1 MVGCTGRA
9 IRKRIACGKINY
21 VQRTNQNNRPEYAIP
36 LSALPHEAQVKYYEQ
51 RGQQVAASAAL
62 AEPGP
67 SGTGAPASVA
77 GNAAKPDK
85 PAPAPSR
92 KPLDSYTEAERAE
105 IRFWREMVSQ
115 WEDYRSQPGQ
125 PLGVLDGRFVQH
137 MKVEH
142 PELPLSVPTLY
153 RKKRALDA
161 DDLDHVIEQRGK
173 ALKGRSE
180 LRADVREIFNYYYLE
195 DCKEG
200 RAYPITQCIEYT
212 ERWAKKHAPDA
223 LPFPAYS
230 TFYRAAMSIPLAVR
244 VIKREGL
251 RAYYNKVSV
260 YTRREYE
267 SIDSNDWWV
276 GDTYTCDVMTMGPDG
291 KTHRP
296 SLTAWVDVRSGIFV
310 GWHIFFDSNKS
321 QNTIYALRNACL
333 GYGMPNNNLYTDNG
347 REYLTFDFGGRGHRA
362 KKVLAD
368 GSAPFTPKTIV
379 DYMGL
384 QMTNAI
390 VQNSRAK
397 LVERS
402 FLDVKESIMKLFP
415 TYTGGGPDEKPEALK
430 KNLKRGKIPTDEEFR
445 RKVDLLIGGYLN
457 YQPYYGSVPEDK
469 GKRRIDVYNE
479 HLTHLRRVD
488 EDVLHLML
496 LRTSKL
502 KTVTRDGVALNI
514 RGKKLW
520 FNAEELHAL
529 HFGEKVYVRYD
540 PDDLSKVRVYNEQ
553 GAFMLEAPRDGM
565 DAMYGATQEEIA
577 RQQQAKARFQRV
589 VLETAQT
596 FLPDAS
602 PEEALALL
610 TEFAEENLA
619 GPVAQ
624 KKPRRIELV
633 QPPDE
638 PLPVAVG
645 EMDIFRMNRNTLNG
659 GCDDEYDEY

>member
-1 MVGCTGRA
+1 MLKPSEAA
-9 IRKRIACGKINY
+9 ILMDCVPSTIRRKILGGKLHASQVLNA
-21 VQRTNQNNRPEYAIP
+21 QNRPEYAIP
-36 LSALPHEAQVKYYEQ
+36 LSALPHEAQIRYYEQ
-51 RGQQVAASAAL
+51 RGLRVAEKAA
-62 AEPGP
+62 AGEP
-67 SGTGAPASVA
+67 
-77 GNAAKPDK
+77 AKTRPNK
-85 PAPAPSR
+85 PAARQPSR
-92 KPLDSYTEAERAE
+92 KPLDSYTEAEREE
-105 IRFWREMVSQ
+105 IRFWRDLIAR

-137 MKVEH
+137 MKVED
-142 PELPLSVPTLY
+142 PDLALSVSTLY
-153 RKKRALDA
+153 RKKRALDE

-173 ALKGRSE
+173 ARRGRSE
-180 LRADVREIFNYYYLE
+180 LREDVREIFNYYYLE
-195 DCKEG
+195 DGKDG
-200 RAYPITQCIEYT
+200 RAYPVTQCIEYT

-223 LPFPAYS
+223 LPFPSYS
-230 TFYRAAMSIPLAVR
+230 TFYRAAMSIPVAVR
-244 VIKREGL
+244 VLKREGL

-260 YTRREYE
+260 YTRRDYE

-276 GDTYTCDVMTMGPDG
+276 GDTYTCDVMTIGPDG

-310 GWHIFFDSNKS
+310 GWHIFFDGNKS
-321 QNTIYALRNACL
+321 QYTIYALRNGCL
-333 GYGMPNNNLYTDNG
+333 AHGMPNNNLYTDNG
-347 REYLTFDFGGRGHRA
+347 REYLTYDFGGRGHRA

-368 GSAPFTPKTIV
+368 GSLPFKPKTIV

-384 QMTNAI
+384 EITNAV

-402 FLDVKESIMKLFP
+402 FLDVKESIMRLFP
-415 TYTGGGPDEKPEALK
+415 TYTGGGPEEKPEALK

-445 RKVDLLIGGYLN
+445 QKVDLLISGYLN

-479 HLTHLRRVD
+479 HLTHLRKVD
-488 EDVLHLML
+488 EDVLNLMM
-496 LRTSKL
+496 LRTSKP
-502 KTVTRDGVALNI
+502 KTVTRNGVMLNI

-520 FNAEELHAL
+520 FNSEELHARY
-529 HFGEKVYVRYD
+529 FDEKVYVRYN

-553 GAFMLEAPRDGM
+553 QAFLLEAPRDGM
-565 DAMYGATQEEIA
+565 DAIYGETQEEIA
-577 RQQQAKARFQRV
+577 RQQQVKARFKRM

-602 PEEALALL
+602 PEDALALL

-619 GPVAQ
+619 GPTARKRPKTV
-624 KKPRRIELV
+624 ELV

-645 EMDIFRMNRNTLNG
+645 EMDIFRMNRNMLNG
-659 GCDDEYDEY
+659 GTDDEYDEY